1 MYDKTIHCK
10 YLTTNSKLVNTYLPR
25 ETDVGL
31 NGPSAHDVGREG
43 LREEATAAAAAIV
56 VAGGRVGEE
65 EGSQEAQ
72 PGAAGRPHRHRA
84 CLPFRPL
91 SRLVLSLRRARSPG
105 KLM

>member
-31 NGPSAHDVGREG
+31 DGPSAHDVGRER

-56 VAGGRVGEE
+56 VAGGRVGDE

-72 PGAAGRPHRHRA
+72 PRAAGRPHRHRA
-84 CLPFRPL
+84 CLPFRPF

>member
-1 MYDKTIHCK
+1 MTKQVTK

-31 NGPSAHDVGREG
+31 NGPSAHDVGRER

-56 VAGGRVGEE
+56 VAGGRVGDE
-65 EGSQEAQ
+65 EGCQEAQ

-84 CLPFRPL
+84 YLPFRPF
-91 SRLVLSLRRARSPG
+91 SRRLVLSLRRARSPG